1 MNRVLLVDDEQA
13 IRLAVRMALRREGM
27 DVTEASDGLEA
38 LALLKKEKYQLVILD
53 VMM

>member
-1 MNRVLLVDDEQA
+1 MNKVLLVDDEQA

-38 LALLKKEKYQLVILD
+38 LELLHLIKNIGSIESR
-53 VMM
+53 